1 MKSINT
7 VQSIVMPLNRAD
19 VDTDQI
25 MPKQYLKRIER
36 SGYGPFTF
44 DEWRKDPNFVLNNP
58 LFKEAA
64 ILLAQR
70 NFGSGSSREHA
81 VWGLEDIGIRV
92 VIAPSFADIFNSN
105 CGKVGI
111 LCIQLEQE
119 IVNQL
124 MSFAESDTG
133 IELSIDLEKQ
143 TILNDSHKINIKF
156 SIDAFLKHRLQNGL
170 DEIGMTMQKEKSIKK
185 FEESRSNLYP
195 STQSII

>member
-44 DEWRKDPNFVLNNP
+44 DEWRKDPKFVLNNP
-58 LFKEAA
+58 LFQKAE

-81 VWGLEDIGIRV
+81 VWGLEDIGVRV

>member
-1 MKSINT
+1 M
-7 VQSIVMPLNRAD
+7 
-19 VDTDQI
+19 
-25 MPKQYLKRIER
+25 
-36 SGYGPFTF
+36 
-44 DEWRKDPNFVLNNP
+44 
-58 LFKEAA
+58 
-64 ILLAQR
+64 
-70 NFGSGSSREHA
+70 
-81 VWGLEDIGIRV
+81 RV